1 MALKC
6 KDLVVTKEALGVLEA
21 RLLGTKTTE
30 ASLPAGKARV
40 KRRKLRSKMKSNYE
54 IIKTPLITEKLQ
66 SQQSQGIYG
75 FWVDKK
81 ANKIEIRKAI
91 EKIYSVSV
99 ERVSVLTVP
108 GKKRRLRFKEGHQPS
123 WKKAVVRIKAGQ
135 TINIA

>member
-1 MALKC
+1 
-6 KDLVVTKEALGVLEA
+6 
-21 RLLGTKTTE
+21 
-30 ASLPAGKARV
+30 
-40 KRRKLRSKMKSNYE
+40 MKSNYE

-66 SQQSQGIYG
+66 SQQDKGIYG
-75 FWVDKK
+75 FWVDKN

-135 TINIA
+135 TITIG